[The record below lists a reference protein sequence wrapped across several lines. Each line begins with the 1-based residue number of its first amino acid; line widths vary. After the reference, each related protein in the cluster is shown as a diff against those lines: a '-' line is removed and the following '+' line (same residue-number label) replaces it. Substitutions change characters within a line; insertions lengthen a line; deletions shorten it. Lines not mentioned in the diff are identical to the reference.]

1 MLMLLLHMLLTPY
14 ALVGVLLLA
23 GVGAVIYFTLG
34 PVTLMK
40 VACDIR
46 TWFAIGAVLAV
57 LAFANVEKQNADL
70 KAQVA
75 AYAAQ
80 TAANQKTA
88 DTDAKTTTDTRATQ
102 KAGRQA
108 QSTRLQQRID
118 HAPPG
123 QAQDAV
129 LDGIAAER
137 PDLAAA
143 APAPAA
149 PAHPTAQPPAAAAK
163 PLPGAPAPAAGG
175 LSKRPDGAI
184 EP

>member
-1 MLMLLLHMLLTPY
+1 MLMLLLHMLFTPY
-14 ALVGVLLLA
+14 ALGGVVLLA
-23 GVGAVIYFTLG
+23 GIGAVIYFTLG

-75 AYAAQ
+75 DYAAQ

-88 DTDAKTTTDTRATQ
+88 DADAKTTTDTRAAQ
-102 KAGRQA
+102 KTVRAA

-118 HAPPG
+118 HAQPG
-123 QAQDAV
+123 HAEDDV
-129 LDGIAAER
+129 LDAIAAER
-137 PDLAAA
+137 PDGAAA
-143 APAPAA
+143 QPAPTA
-149 PAHPTAQPPAAAAK
+149 PAHPPAQPPAPAAK
-163 PLPGAPAPAAGG
+163 PLPGGPAPAAGG
-175 LSKRPDGAI
+175 VSKRPDGAI